1 MFYKINVPEEGLIR
15 EIEEEINN
23 FIKEI
28 ENLKVQKIEK
38 LCKENLQEINL
49 DNFFKL
55 FPKNYLKLLKYVFEE
70 SKGKLNIKSFLL
82 KKLKEENFS
91 LTLREKAKDLE
102 EYFLYDFIEK
112 NLDSIITSIENY
124 FLEKN
129 EKIEMAYIFDKI
141 KGLYGESIIQEKI
154 ENLCQNLYWKYNLKE
169 ISNIFKRFEKN
180 LEENFDKIKE
190 KIEIPPLLIFQMGI
204 NSLNLRYPKL
214 FKNLSPEKEKILK
227 ELYLKLKKRGLILC
241 YLYSFT
247 KYFINEGIIGENPK
261 DFLKKL
267 NLEELK
273 NINDKFFMGMK
284 VEAPLRIDGLNI
296 IKKSYIFKK
305 IIIDKDFKIFE
316 IAEEE
321 FEDDEDF
328 LYFCREKIYKEY
340 EEFAKRELFPFIKE
354 NSYAIPYLRNLFSSP
369 SFFSHNEILPFY
381 KIKEHFLPFL
391 EKDEIK
397 VPFKEFEEKKVLSLK
412 NKIYE
417 LKKDFS
423 RIELE
428 EFKYRS
434 LKILEEISSSI
445 LFWEDFE
452 ILLEEFS
459 KEFMHLPQ
467 IPSEVLENY
476 TRLVY
481 SYLSYLLNEAI
492 FLDLPEGAKP
502 QIALFETLNASRE
515 KGKIISLSD
524 LLKKQISYS
533 QWEEALFEL
542 KLSTPYRDF
551 YNYVKKVVLSEGSLS
566 LLKEIIEILQ
576 KEDFDLSI
584 SQKIINDI
592 SFLSEINDN
601 EIYNLLL
608 DLKNFPLFRNELKEK
623 IFKIYPTLSS
633 NLKNV
638 IKSKNL
644 YAEEL
649 EIEITRKEKSFL
661 NFLKELKLLKSFTSF
676 DEYLK
681 IAKSPYKKE
690 GGGFEEEFFIPIKHY
705 LIQIEKI
712 SNEFFITLNVSG
724 NKEGIHPFEGQRLKN
739 YRTKIPEEIPWVIHL
754 FQKYAS
760 FLLDLEEEL
769 FVFEYVKASSKQKY
783 KIIKKK
789 DEKVISFKRRNGK
802 FQLKIDLEK
811 EILKKIWA
819 KAWGPF
825 YSKEEDQ
832 FETEKD
838 IRLILLLLK
847 NMLS

>member
-1 MFYKINVPEEGLIR
+1 MFYKINVPEEGLR
-15 EIEEEINN
+15 KEIEEEINN
-23 FIKEI
+23 FIKKI
-28 ENLKVQKIEK
+28 ENLKTQKIEK
-38 LCKENLQEINL
+38 LCKENLLEINL
-49 DNFFKL
+49 NNFFKL
-55 FPKNYLKLLKYVFEE
+55 FPQNYLDLIKNVFEE
-70 SKGKLNIKSFLL
+70 ANEKINIKTFLL

-102 EYFLYDFIEK
+102 EYLLYDFIEK
-112 NLDSIITSIENY
+112 NLDSIVSSIEDY
-124 FLEKN
+124 FLEKK
-129 EKIEMAYIFDKI
+129 EKIEVAFVVDKI
-141 KGLYGESIIQEKI
+141 KGLYGEIIIREKI
-154 ENLCQNLYWKYNLKE
+154 ENLCQNLYLKYNLKE
-169 ISNIFKRFEKN
+169 ISSIFKRFEKN

-190 KIEIPPLLIFQMGI
+190 KMEIPPLLIFQMGI

-227 ELYLKLKKRGLILC
+227 NEYLKLKKKGFILC
-241 YLYSFT
+241 HLYGFT

-267 NLEELK
+267 NLEELR
-273 NINDKFFMGMK
+273 NINDKFLMDMK
-284 VEAPLRIDGLNI
+284 VDVPLTIDDLNI
-296 IKKSYIFKK
+296 IKKAYLFKR

-321 FEDDEDF
+321 FEDDKDF
-328 LYFCREKIYKEY
+328 LEICREKIYREY
-340 EEFAKRELFPFIKE
+340 EEFVRRELFPFIKE
-354 NSYAIPYLRNLFSSP
+354 NKSSLPYLRNLFSSP

-391 EKDEIK
+391 GKNEIK
-397 VPFKEFEEKKVLSLK
+397 VPFKEFESKNVLSLK

-428 EFKYRS
+428 EFKSRS
-434 LKILEEISSSI
+434 LKILEEISSTI
-445 LFWEDFE
+445 LFWEDYE
-452 ILLEEFS
+452 VLLEEFS
-459 KEFMHLPQ
+459 KEFMHLLQ
-467 IPSEVLENY
+467 IPPEVLENY
-476 TRLVY
+476 ARLVY
-481 SYLSYLLNEAI
+481 SYLSYLINEAI

-502 QIALFETLNASRE
+502 QIALFETLNVSKE
-515 KGKIISLSD
+515 KGKIISLFS
-524 LLKKQISYS
+524 LLKKPISYT

-551 YNYVKKVVLSEGSLS
+551 YNYVKNFLSSPSSLT
-566 LLKEIIEILQ
+566 LLKKVIEILQ

-592 SFLSEINDN
+592 SFLSEIKDN
-601 EIYNLLL
+601 EIFNLLL
-608 DLKNFPLFRNELKEK
+608 DLRNFPLFKNELKEN

-638 IKSKNL
+638 IKNKNL
-644 YAEEL
+644 YTREL

-661 NFLKELKLLKSFTSF
+661 NFLEELKLLKSFTSF

-712 SNEFFITLNVSG
+712 YNEFFITLNISG
-724 NKEGIHPFEGQRLKN
+724 NKEGVHPFEGQRLKN
-739 YRTKIPEEIPWVIHL
+739 YKTKIPEEIPWIIHL

-760 FLLDLEEEL
+760 FLLDLEEEI

-783 KIIKKK
+783 KIKKK
-789 DEKVISFKRRNGK
+789 QEEKVISFKRKNGK
-802 FQLKIDLEK
+802 FQLKIDLDK
-811 EILKKIWA
+811 GILRKIWA

-838 IRLILLLLK
+838 IRLILILLK
-847 NMLS
+847 NMLL